1 MESLYESFDE
11 YRLNEIG
18 DASAKPFKVSGPS
31 PKQVLKDMIKARDEG
46 RTLTRDGWFEDD
58 QKSVWSFSGD
68 KGTDYTIEI
77 AWNIQKKLGR
87 PRRFIKNPKTYRKY
101 QFRMNIGFYA
111 KVKPNYGYSGFNIG
125 DEDDTERTTNL
136 GEQYRV
142 LATVIDTAIPVIN
155 EITKDFSIDTIYVIP
170 KADKGEDESIH
181 NKRGKFYLAYL
192 KKQIKKIKDKVTVTA
207 DKYVGG
213 YLIRGGHISGSG
225 GGDIG
230 YIRNEK

>member
-1 MESLYESFDE
+1 MEELHESYDEFRLY
-11 YRLNEIG
+11 EIG
-18 DASAKPFKVSGPS
+18 DASSKPFKVNGPN
-31 PKQVLKDMIKARDEG
+31 PKQVLKDMIKAQGD
-46 RTLTRDGWFEDD
+46 RTSDDGWFDD
-58 QKSVWSFSGD
+58 DEKSVWTFSGD

-111 KVKPNYGYSGFNIG
+111 KVKPITGTEFNIG

-142 LATVIDTAIPVIN
+142 LATVVDVAIPVIN
-155 EITKDFSIDTIYVIP
+155 EITKEFSIDTIYIIP
-170 KADKGEDESIH
+170 KADKGESESVD

-213 YLIRGGHISGSG
+213 FLIRGGHISGSG
-225 GGDIG
+225 GGQIG
-230 YIRNEK
+230 YIRNESKS